1 MFDAFEK
8 WHFLA
13 KLYKE
18 HDLILVIDMKQ
29 EVQEA
34 TLMQNIVYSY
44 TRSISLLLFMIKA
57 MHATTLHSVSSIP
70 DGVVVEVF

>member
-8 WHFLA
+8 MANFLE

-18 HDLILVIDMKQ
+18 HDLILVYRHEKQ

-34 TLMQNIVYSY
+34 TLMPYIVYSY
-44 TRSISLLLFMIKA
+44 VRFIRLLLFMIKF
-57 MHATTLHSVSSIP
+57 HSGRSSC
-70 DGVVVEVF
+70 